1 MANLSIR
8 RGEQR
13 EQTTPALWDPARAM
27 DPFRMLDPFRMIR
40 DIMGPDVFGG
50 LVQPTGGMFAPDI
63 EVKET
68 KDGYMVTADLPG
80 VAEGDLEVSVMGNR
94 LVVSGRRDEEER
106 KEDDRFFAYE
116 RTYGTFSRSFVLPE
130 GADMSGVKAELKDGV
145 LCIKIPKRAEV
156 QPKRIQ
162 IGQAQKEGAAKE
174 TGKEKEKGPQ
184 PVMQQTQER
193 KAA

>member
-1 MANLSIR
+1 
-8 RGEQR
+8 
-13 EQTTPALWDPARAM
+13 
-27 DPFRMLDPFRMIR
+27 
-40 DIMGPDVFGG
+40 
-50 LVQPTGGMFAPDI
+50 
-63 EVKET
+63 
-68 KDGYMVTADLPG
+68 MVTADLPG